1 MHEACKK
8 RFRSSSEPVHVPV
21 SATVSQEALK
31 SKQRVKMGLCWCS
44 LNFYVILII
53 QTLFLGNSCRSYSVE
68 KRGFAGGHFPIHAT
82 MLLNHLSGQGK
93 VKKWLS
99 KVIKHRNVRMF
110 QRWEIWTVLDLAFVW
125 IHWFLEA
132 EKVVLIVQ
140 PFTILLDYFFLA
152 YGCFCPQL
160 LWLNNWCKRPPFLFL
175 KELSDF
181 WHANFWIARQP
192 TTIFLGTK
200 INCHERIL

>member
-1 MHEACKK
+1 MLFYFCQKFSFWVFKFWIITSMHEACKNE
-8 RFRSSSEPVHVPV
+8 FRSSSEPVHVHV

-93 VKKWLS
+93 IKKWHSEDL
-99 KVIKHRNVRMF
+99 VIKHRNVRMF
-110 QRWEIWTVLDLAFVW
+110 QRWEI
-125 IHWFLEA
+125 E
-132 EKVVLIVQ
+132 Q
-140 PFTILLDYFFLA
+140 
-152 YGCFCPQL
+152 
-160 LWLNNWCKRPPFLFL
+160 
-175 KELSDF
+175 
-181 WHANFWIARQP
+181 FWIWLSCGY
-192 TTIFLGTK
+192 IGS
-200 INCHERIL
+200 